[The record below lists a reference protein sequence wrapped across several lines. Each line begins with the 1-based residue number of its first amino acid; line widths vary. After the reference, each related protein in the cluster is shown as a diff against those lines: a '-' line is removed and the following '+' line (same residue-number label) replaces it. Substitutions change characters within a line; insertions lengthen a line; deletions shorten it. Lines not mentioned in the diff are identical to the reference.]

1 MNKEELQEQIAML
14 KKQVAGSKGRNKQ
27 FFEENKRLKE
37 DLSDKDNVIKEL
49 ESQKET
55 LIKENNAL
63 KKEVYKVSSEIKT
76 YTMNAD
82 WFNSLPWYKKMF
94 VKM

>member
-49 ESQKET
+49 ESQKEKLT
-55 LIKENNAL
+55 RENKAL
-63 KKEVYKVSSEIKT
+63 KKEVDEVSSQIKT